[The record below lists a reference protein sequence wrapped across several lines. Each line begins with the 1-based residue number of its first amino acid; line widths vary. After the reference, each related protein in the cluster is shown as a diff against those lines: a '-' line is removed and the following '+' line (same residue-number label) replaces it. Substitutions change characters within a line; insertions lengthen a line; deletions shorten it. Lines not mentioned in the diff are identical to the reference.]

1 MSDMMDFFSANT
13 FAMWFVVLVFWA
25 TVILL
30 SRARKREVPPVL
42 LIIPTFFLLIGTIIN
57 RFHPYPPWGTYAVC
71 VIHVMMLPA
80 LYRIA
85 RARP

>member
-1 MSDMMDFFSANT
+1 MPQFFSPDM

-25 TVILL
+25 TVILF
-30 SRARKREVPPVL
+30 SRARRRQVPPVL
-42 LIIPTFFLLIGTIIN
+42 LIIPVFFLLIGTIIN

-71 VIHVMMLPA
+71 VIHVMLLPA

-85 RARP
+85 KSKP